1 MDIELGYA
9 ITCHKCQGSGFPYVI
24 TVCDNGAY
32 TLLSKEWLY
41 TAITR
46 ARKYN
51 VLIAQPGAVIR
62 ACGKTSVKEKR
73 TWLKEFIINIF
84 NNNGKTV
91 EEIYNEDND
100 I

>member
-1 MDIELGYA
+1 MFTQNGILAGN
-9 ITCHKCQGSGFPYVI
+9 CQGSGFPYVI

-51 VLIAQPGAVIR
+51 VLVAQPGAVIR

-84 NNNGKTV
+84 NNNGRTV